1 MKYTFNSV
9 LNNIQ
14 SFNDKKLAKCEIV
27 VCHDGLN
34 YNNSEFDISDIL
46 RCAEKSLRYSPILG
60 SIVKDEEGM
69 DRLNGHDTELELIET
84 SDGYEVEFRHIEKIY
99 GFVPAE
105 ANIRVENINDRNYL
119 ITEGYIW
126 KHYMDNLEGIF
137 ERNAGNVD
145 VSMEIEVSD
154 YSITSD
160 GICKIKEFD
169 FTGITMLGVAPAM
182 EGANLQMSNFSM
194 ENLKTQ
200 MEELCKVY
208 SLEVEGGDIVE
219 ERIEVM
225 EEQQVEVCPE
235 CDKQPCECEV
245 VEEVEVKEEV
255 VEEIVEEVKEEAVEE
270 VEEVVEEMAEV
281 SEEAQEVQEVVE
293 EMAEEV
299 VEEVVEE
306 VNEYQAKYEELREEY
321 SKLVESYN
329 QLEEKLNSMSD
340 YEELRAFK
348 LQYDEAVYNEQ
359 VEEVSQMFELTSDE
373 IAEFKAKVLNKEL
386 SIEEYKKELA
396 LIFAMKQMANKKFAR
411 EEVKDSGIKVVSSEV
426 EVDRPYG
433 GKFDKYLKK

>member
-1 MKYTFNSV
+1 MRYTFNSV

-14 SFNDKKLAKCEIV
+14 SYNDKKLAKCEIV

-34 YNNSEFDISDIL
+34 YNNSEFDMNDIL

-60 SIVKDEEGM
+60 SIIKDEDGE

-84 SDGYEVEFRHIEKIY
+84 SDGYEVEFRHIERIY

-208 SLEVEGGDIVE
+208 SLEVKGGDIVE

-225 EEQQVEVCPE
+225 EEQVEVCPE

-245 VEEVEVKEEV
+245 VEEVKE
-255 VEEIVEEVKEEAVEE
+255 EEAVEE
-270 VEEVVEEMAEV
+270 VEV
-281 SEEAQEVQEVVE
+281 
-293 EMAEEV
+293 AEEV
-299 VEEVVEE
+299 VEEVKEEQEEVVEEVEEKEEAQADIEVVEEMQE
-306 VNEYQAKYEELREEY
+306 VNEYQVKYEELREEY

-340 YEELRAFK
+340 YEELKAFK
-348 LQYDEAVYNEQ
+348 LQYDEAIYNEQ
-359 VEEVSQMFELTSDE
+359 VEEVSQMFDLSSDE
-373 IAEFKAKVLNKEL
+373 ISEFKEKVLNKEL

-396 LIFAMKQMANKKFAR
+396 LIFAMKQMANKKFAK
-411 EEVKDSGIKVVSSEV
+411 EEVKDSGIKVLSSEV
-426 EVDRPYG
+426 EIKDRPYG

>member
-1 MKYTFNSV
+1 MRYTFNSV

-14 SFNDKKLAKCEIV
+14 SYNDKKLAKCEIV

-34 YNNSEFDISDIL
+34 YNNSEFDMNDIL

-60 SIVKDEEGM
+60 SIIKDEDGE

-84 SDGYEVEFRHIEKIY
+84 SDGYEIEFRHIERIY

-225 EEQQVEVCPE
+225 EEQVEVCPE

-245 VEEVEVKEEV
+245 VEEVKEED
-255 VEEIVEEVKEEAVEE
+255 
-270 VEEVVEEMAEV
+270 
-281 SEEAQEVQEVVE
+281 
-293 EMAEEV
+293 V

-306 VNEYQAKYEELREEY
+306 VKEEEQEEVEEKEEVQADIEVVEEMQEVNEYQVKYEELREEY

-340 YEELRAFK
+340 YEELKAFK
-348 LQYDEAVYNEQ
+348 LQYDEAIYNEQ
-359 VEEVSQMFELTSDE
+359 VEEVSQMF
-373 IAEFKAKVLNKEL
+373 
-386 SIEEYKKELA
+386 
-396 LIFAMKQMANKKFAR
+396 
-411 EEVKDSGIKVVSSEV
+411 VVNSLV
-426 EVDRPYG
+426 I
-433 GKFDKYLKK
+433 L

>member
-1 MKYTFNSV
+1 MRYTFNSV

-14 SFNDKKLAKCEIV
+14 SYNDKKLAKCEIV

-34 YNNSEFDISDIL
+34 YNNSEFDMNDIL

-60 SIVKDEEGM
+60 SIIKDEDGEN
-69 DRLNGHDTELELIET
+69 RLNGHDTELELIET
-84 SDGYEVEFRHIEKIY
+84 SDGYEVEFRHIERIY

-225 EEQQVEVCPE
+225 EEQVEVCPE

-245 VEEVEVKEEV
+245 VEEVKEED
-255 VEEIVEEVKEEAVEE
+255 
-270 VEEVVEEMAEV
+270 
-281 SEEAQEVQEVVE
+281 
-293 EMAEEV
+293 V

-306 VNEYQAKYEELREEY
+306 VKEEEQEEVEEKEEVQADIEVVEEMQEVNEYQVKYEELREEY

-340 YEELRAFK
+340 YEELKAFK
-348 LQYDEAVYNEQ
+348 LQYDEAIYNEQ
-359 VEEVSQMFELTSDE
+359 VEEVSQMFDLSSDE
-373 IAEFKAKVLNKEL
+373 ISEFKEKVLNKEL

-396 LIFAMKQMANKKFAR
+396 LIFAMKQMANKKFAK
-411 EEVKDSGIKVVSSEV
+411 EEVKDSGIKVLSSEV
-426 EVDRPYG
+426 EIKDRPYG

>member
-1 MKYTFNSV
+1 
-9 LNNIQ
+9 
-14 SFNDKKLAKCEIV
+14 
-27 VCHDGLN
+27 
-34 YNNSEFDISDIL
+34 
-46 RCAEKSLRYSPILG
+46 
-60 SIVKDEEGM
+60 
-69 DRLNGHDTELELIET
+69 
-84 SDGYEVEFRHIEKIY
+84 
-99 GFVPAE
+99 
-105 ANIRVENINDRNYL
+105 
-119 ITEGYIW
+119 
-126 KHYMDNLEGIF
+126 MDNLEGIF

-225 EEQQVEVCPE
+225 EEQVEVCPE

-245 VEEVEVKEEV
+245 VEDVKE
-255 VEEIVEEVKEEAVEE
+255 
-270 VEEVVEEMAEV
+270 
-281 SEEAQEVQEVVE
+281 
-293 EMAEEV
+293 EEV

-306 VNEYQAKYEELREEY
+306 VKEEEQEEVAEEVEEKEEVQADIEVVEEVQEVDEYQVKYEELREEY

-340 YEELRAFK
+340 YEELKAFK
-348 LQYDEAVYNEQ
+348 LQYDEAIYNKQ
-359 VEEVSQMFELTSDE
+359 VEEISQMFDLSSDE
-373 IAEFKAKVLNKEL
+373 ISEFKEKVLNKEL

-396 LIFAMKQMANKKFAR
+396 LIFAMKQMANKKFAK
-411 EEVKDSGIKVVSSEV
+411 EEVKDSGIKVLSSEV
-426 EVDRPYG
+426 EIKDRPYG